1 MGKSKQVK
9 VGGGSKISPLPSPP
23 PAPATSDNETALLI
37 FNFLQQI
44 VREANKLLKYL

>member
-23 PAPATSDNETALLI
+23 PAPATSDNETVLMI
-37 FNFLQQI
+37 CNSLQQI
-44 VREANKLLKYL
+44 V